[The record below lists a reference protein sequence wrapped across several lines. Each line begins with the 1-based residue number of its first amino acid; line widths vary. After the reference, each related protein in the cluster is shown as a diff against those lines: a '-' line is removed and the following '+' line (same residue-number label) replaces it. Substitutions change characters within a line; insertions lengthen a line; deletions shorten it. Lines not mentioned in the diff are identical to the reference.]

1 MEAQPLS
8 PLPDMTANLSPDE
21 RARLA
26 QALDPSAAA
35 RAAAVEQHATAQAR
49 ADALLRETPIRRALL
64 QLDCAL
70 AEVQRLVN
78 EITEARPI

>member
-35 RAAAVEQHATAQAR
+35 RAAAVEQHGTAQAR
-49 ADALLRETPIRRALL
+49 ADALLRETPHRRALL
-64 QLDCAL
+64 AL
-70 AEVQRLVN
+70 ETALEEAQRILG
-78 EITEARPI
+78 EQFK